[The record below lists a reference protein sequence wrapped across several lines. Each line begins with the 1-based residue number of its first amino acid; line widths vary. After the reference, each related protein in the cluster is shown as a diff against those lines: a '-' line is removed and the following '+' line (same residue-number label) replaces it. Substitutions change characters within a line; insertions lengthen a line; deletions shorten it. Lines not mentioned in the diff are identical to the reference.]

1 MTLFYQTQTSWG
13 SQPQITE
20 ETIKLWKHLAS
31 KKHWRITQLP
41 NGFYQTEYKDIDCN
55 CDPEKDHCCDKWIDV
70 TRRETINGA
79 ESAIDASVEHYSKKV
94 EFLYGPKVVKTFK

>member
-1 MTLFYQTQTSWG
+1 MTLFYQTQSWG

-31 KKHWRITQLP
+31 KKHWRIVQLP
-41 NGFYQTEYKDIDCN
+41 NGFYQTEYQ
-55 CDPEKDHCCDKWIDV
+55 DPKEDKWIDV
-70 TRRETINGA
+70 TRRETMDGA

-94 EFLYGPKVVKTFK
+94 EFLNGPKVVKTFK